1 MAPEKVL
8 PLPLSG
14 EEIRKAILDRL
25 SQRLEKDGFLNMVLC
40 YDYYSAKVTIEIHAH
55 DCGRAADVNVTEIL
69 TQGQEPEG
77 GAEGTEGE
85 FEIEPQPP
93 NTERVETG
101 QPVPVL
107 SRSKDGQPEV
117 KKVRYKRSAAKAK
130 A

>member
-1 MAPEKVL
+1 MPEKVL

-25 SQRLEKDGFLNMVLC
+25 SQRLEKDGFLNPVLC
-40 YDYYSAKVTIEIHAH
+40 YDYFSAKVTIEIRAH
-55 DCGRAADVNVTEIL
+55 DCGRAADVDISETVQIGE
-69 TQGQEPEG
+69 EPEA
-77 GAEGTEGE
+77 AEGQTGE

-117 KKVRYKRSAAKAK
+117 KKVKYKRTAAEKVQG
-130 A
+130 